1 MEENEDSNSLR
12 SDTDSKEI
20 EDSEEIISSDEG
32 DK

>member
-20 EDSEEIISSDEG
+20 EDSEEINSSDEG

>member
-20 EDSEEIISSDEG
+20 EDSEEISSSDEG